1 MDFRFIFLL
10 QLPLMQTTNWKEKP
24 DVLML
29 GPQVRYL
36 ESQFKRDLDIPVS
49 VINMQDY
56 GLMNGEK
63 ALKASLKAIDDSKGA
78 EA

>member
-1 MDFRFIFLL
+1 
-10 QLPLMQTTNWKEKP
+10 
-24 DVLML
+24 ML

-63 ALKASLKAIDDSKGA
+63 C
-78 EA
+78 